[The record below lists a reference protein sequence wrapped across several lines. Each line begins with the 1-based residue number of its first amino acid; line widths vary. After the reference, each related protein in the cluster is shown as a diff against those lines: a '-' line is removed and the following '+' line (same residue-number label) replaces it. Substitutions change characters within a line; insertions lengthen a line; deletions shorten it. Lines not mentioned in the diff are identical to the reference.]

1 MHAHAFD
8 RHLLTCPVCHRPS
21 GIPATEIC
29 SGLYTCQHCQEHFVV
44 SWSGHYVR
52 DPFTLK
58 RLTVERV
65 LRRQSRPFARI
76 LRDLGLTKSPSAI
89 AVVSGALVLGLTF
102 VMLGGPKLGSLLPE
116 GLGKHQGS
124 MESPASAR

>member
-21 GIPATEIC
+21 GIPPTELC
-29 SGLYTCQHCQEHFVV
+29 SGLYTCQYCQEHFVV

-52 DPFTLK
+52 DPLTLK

-76 LRDLGLTKSPSAI
+76 LRDLGLTKYPSAI

-102 VMLGGPKLGSLLPE
+102 VMLGGPKLGSLLPA
-116 GLGKHQGS
+116 GLGKHQGP